1 VLLLKQCCWEAGLS
15 GGGGWQV
22 AGGRWQ
28 EPVPAVQHA
37 GATTIQRGAA
47 LASTAVCNAPSTPSS
62 SAEHSAALLSRG
74 VSVQVASPR
83 RPPPKPPKRERQQDR
98 SRGRQSSSIDD
109 FVVVSDG
116 DDLSPTARRCC
127 WNDHDTV
134 ERAQVVSKL
143 LLESYKVLMGTFLSW
158 FVPHRCDVS
167 ASGGDSNDGS
177 GGDMLEDGTVFTCA
191 GGCVCIDDD
200 GSASPWC
207 HHYMHADWH
216 CPRASTYCV
225 AQH

>member
-1 VLLLKQCCWEAGLS
+1 MVAG
-15 GGGGWQV
+15 GKWQV
-22 AGGRWQ
+22 AGGRNQ
-28 EPVPAVQHA
+28 YQQCSTLA
-37 GATTIQRGAA
+37 QRRYSAEQPLHQRLCAMPRPGPPRPRRG
-47 LASTAVCNAPSTPSS
+47 SSPSS